1 VSLISDELLMAYAD
15 GELDSTESINVE
27 TCLQQSPDMAA
38 RLAVFASTGR
48 GLANI
53 FDRPMLE
60 PVPQRLVD
68 AIYAPVSYAPV
79 SVAAQ
84 SVAAQVG
91 GPAIGSAYENVIPFA
106 AGRRQARATSRPA
119 FQQHLSLAA
128 ACVTLLAVGAGSYWL
143 FNKPAGQ
150 PSESF
155 ALAQSSS
162 GAWIASAE
170 LASVLDTVLGDKT
183 AVAVIAGKE
192 ATIKPLFTF
201 ATADKNFCRQYEI
214 TRGQAQAIA
223 GVACRG
229 SEGQWRV
236 ETHVAFDK
244 ALAKTGET
252 GTADITPAG
261 KDGVATVETTVTR
274 LKAGEVLDNGQ
285 VAALMKQGWK
295 ATAP

>member
-1 VSLISDELLMAYAD
+1 MSLISDETLMAYAD
-15 GELDSTESINVE
+15 GELDSIESVNVE
-27 TCLQQSPDMAA
+27 TCLQQSPEVAA
-38 RLAVFASTGR
+38 RLAVFAATGR

-53 FDRPMLE
+53 FERPMLE

-68 AIYAPVSYAPV
+68 AIYATGP
-79 SVAAQ
+79 VAAPT
-84 SVAAQVG
+84 SGPIG

-106 AGRRQARATSRPA
+106 VRRQQTGVASRPA
-119 FQQHLSLAA
+119 FQRQLSLAA

-143 FNKPAGQ
+143 FNKPAGL

-162 GAWIASAE
+162 GERIASVE
-170 LASVLDTVLGDKT
+170 LVTVLDTVLSDKS
-183 AVAVIAGKE
+183 ASAVIAGNE

-201 ATADKNFCRQYEI
+201 ATAGKNFCRQYEI
-214 TRGQAQAIA
+214 TRAQAQAIA

-229 SEGQWRV
+229 TAGQWHV

-244 ALAKTGET
+244 APAKAGET
-252 GTADITPAG
+252 GSADITPAG
-261 KDGVATVETTVTR
+261 KDGVETVETTVTR
-274 LKAGEVLDNGQ
+274 LKTGEVLDNGQ
-285 VAALMKQGWK
+285 EAALMKQGWK